1 MYRKNK
7 FTTSLIFS
15 LVICLILGTNCSL
28 AKSLEKNNLLM
39 NDNIINKSTVM
50 ELSKTDVKLDRK
62 EETSDL
68 IDKKAVNDSTSVQ
81 PSGIEWQY
89 LLNYQG
95 YDYNNSKLFENT
107 SDGGFM
113 MGATTGNN
121 LIWLTKIDSTGNIEW
136 SYAYGEGNSWGVN
149 GLSQTSD
156 NGYIVTGKINDDV
169 FLAKFSSIGNF
180 EWIKLFGGDN
190 LDNGNDVIQTT
201 DGGYF
206 IIGTSKSYGDGHYEP
221 LLIKTDSAGDIQW
234 GTTLTT
240 TTRDEFGLQTMLE
253 PSTGNIIVR
262 THSTELSNDQTKLL
276 KISNTGNLVQIK
288 IHNDIMEGI
297 VEHMEL
303 TNDGG
308 FIMCGR
314 ESEYVNGDYVCKMS
328 IAKLDSSFNSSWKKN
343 IYVNGFD
350 SYQDASY
357 VSQTNDGGYAIT
369 GTASYYDSAASKNFY
384 DIALIKVNSSGNTE
398 WIQTYDISGVDYPS
412 YVYQTSDSGYVVGG
426 KIAPRGTDSDIFI
439 FKLN

>member
-1 MYRKNK
+1 MFRKNK
-7 FTTSLIFS
+7 FTISLILTLIMC
-15 LVICLILGTNCSL
+15 LVVGTNGSF
-28 AKSLEKNNLLM
+28 AKSVIENKLVM
-39 NDNIINKSTVM
+39 NDNITDKSTVM
-50 ELSKTDVKLDRK
+50 ELSRTDVKLDVK
-62 EETSDL
+62 DGINNL
-68 IDKKAVNDSTSVQ
+68 INNKAVNEPASVQ
-81 PSGIEWQY
+81 PSAIEWQH

-95 YDYNNSKLFENT
+95 YDYNNSKLYENT

-113 MGATTGNN
+113 MGATTGDS

-136 SYAYGEGNSWGVN
+136 SYVYGQGNSWAVN
-149 GLSQTSD
+149 GLSQTAD
-156 NGYIVTGKINDDV
+156 NGYIVTGEINEDV
-169 FLAKFSSIGNF
+169 FLAKFSSVGNF
-180 EWIKLFGGDN
+180 EWIKLFGGDKS
-190 LDNGNDVIQTT
+190 DNGNDVIQTT
-201 DGGYF
+201 GGGYF

-221 LLIKTDSAGDIQW
+221 LLIKTDSTGNIQW

-276 KISNTGNLVQIK
+276 KISNTGNLIQSK
-288 IHNDIMEGI
+288 IHNDIMNGI

-303 TNDGG
+303 TSDGG
-308 FIMCGR
+308 FIMSGR
-314 ESEYVNGDYVCKMS
+314 DSEYENGEYVCKMS

-343 IYVNGFD
+343 IFVNGYD

-369 GTASYYDSAASKNFY
+369 GTASYYDSAASKSFY

-398 WIQTYDISGVDYPS
+398 WIQTYNISDVDYPS
-412 YVYQTSDSGYVVGG
+412 YVYQTSDSGYVLGG
-426 KIAPRGTDSDIFI
+426 KIAPSGGSDIFI